1 MVMRIGQWCSG
12 WLAFWLLC
20 VSAHA
25 AEVVIGQ
32 VAPLSGI
39 SAFSGQQAV
48 LGGKIYFEHVNDQGG
63 VHGARIRHKVLDDG
77 YQATETLRQTQAL
90 LAQPE
95 VVALFGFV
103 GTATV
108 APLLEQ
114 RILERAGIAL
124 VAPYSGGIELRTPF
138 NPWIFHIRA
147 SYVEE
152 VERMVQLT
160 TVGMTRL
167 AVVYQND
174 SFGKAGLASVQAA
187 LARRGLEL
195 VGAVPYERNTTNVA
209 QAAAAIKNMPDVQ
222 AVIVIA
228 VSQPAAHFVKSYRQL
243 GGYSQLYGIS
253 VVNPQVLLETAG
265 LDYVRGMGL
274 SQVVP
279 YPFRPNLPVVREYL
293 ELLEKYA
300 PGAEANYTSFE
311 QFLGAK
317 VLVEALRRA
326 GPAPSRTRVFEAL
339 ESLRNFDLGGIIIRY
354 APNQRSGSHFVEMV
368 VVGAE
373 GKLFK

>member
-1 MVMRIGQWCSG
+1 MVTRIGQWCSL

-20 VSAHA
+20 ASAYA

-48 LGGKIYFEHVNDQGG
+48 LGGKIYFDQVNDQGG
-63 VHGARIRHKVLDDG
+63 IHGARIRHEVLDDG
-77 YQATETLRQTQAL
+77 YQAAETLRQTQLL
-90 LAQPE
+90 LARPE

-147 SYVEE
+147 SYIEE

-174 SFGKAGLASVQAA
+174 SFGKAGLASVRAA

-209 QAAAAIKNMPDVQ
+209 QAAAAIKNMADVQ
-222 AVIVIA
+222 AVILIA
-228 VSQPAAHFVKSYRQL
+228 VSRPAAHFVKSYRQL

-253 VVNPQVLLETAG
+253 VINPQVLLETAG

-326 GPAPSRTRVFEAL
+326 GPAPSRTRVIEAL